1 MLESAPCLLVRPFPP
16 SPLLVALVMK
26 LPSLG
31 IAVALLFTSV
41 VAAHAQQKIDYSR
54 QIRPILSDRC
64 FRCHGPDA
72 GERKG
77 GFRLDVRDSATGAA
91 ESGAKP
97 IVPGKPDESELI
109 KRIHE
114 TDAEL
119 QMPPASLN
127 KKLSADDKKLLRDWI
142 AGGADYQQHWAFV
155 PPKKPALPVVKDAS
169 AVRNPIDL
177 FVQAKREQLG
187 MTATPFA
194 ARDVLLRRLSFDLIG
209 LPPTIAEVDAFLAN
223 RSPDAYEQQVDRL
236 LASPNYGERLAVDW
250 LDASRFADTHGFHID
265 SGRDMT
271 RWREYVIESFNQNV
285 PYNQFTLE
293 QLAGDLLP
301 TTGDETR
308 DLRQKIASGFNRNH
322 MINFEGGAIPQEYL
336 TAYIIDRVNTTSTVY
351 LGLTVGCSQCH
362 DHKYD
367 PITQKDFYQL
377 FAFFN
382 AVPESGLDGSKG
394 NAAPFLKTPSK
405 LQQAET
411 VRITARLQAIQ
422 QQLAGDFPAA
432 DAEQAKWETTTA
444 SDTGIVKWAV
454 GDRVEA
460 KSRGGANFK
469 VLDDKSLLTS
479 GPNAATE
486 QLEFTWYAGSP
497 IVSAIRVE
505 ALADPSFP
513 ASGAGRSQNG
523 NFVLTGVKIE
533 AADGSGNFAVK
544 KIRRASADFEQDTFP
559 IANAIDAKPGSG
571 WAIFPQVGKD
581 HFAIF
586 ELAEPIKS
594 SEGPRVKVTLQFD
607 SQFAQH
613 QMGRVR
619 VSTTDAEKPTGAE
632 TMPAKIATL
641 LSKPRDTRNPAEKQ
655 ELMTYFR
662 QNVSTALRELRDEL
676 AALKSQQIDIEKSI
690 PTTMVMQEAAPRPTY
705 LLMRGQYDKPD
716 KNQEVKANVPG
727 FLSPLPADSPQNRLG
742 LAKWLIDPQHPLMSR
757 VTVNRYWQ
765 LIFGT
770 GLVKTADDFGSQ
782 GEQPSHPEL
791 LDYLATD
798 FVGGS
803 AGASPSRG
811 ETGWDVKRLV
821 RDLVTSATYLQSSA
835 ATPESRARD
844 PENRFLSRGPR
855 FRLQAEFIRD
865 QALFTGGLLD
875 RRIGGKSVSPYQPA
889 GLWEEL
895 MSRSDND
902 NWTAQKYKQSH
913 GVDLYRRT
921 MYTFWKRTCPP
932 ASLATFDAPD
942 REVCTVKRSRT
953 NTPLQA
959 LVTLNDPTYVEASRQ
974 FAERIVTRGKTTEER
989 IDFLFRSVMSRP
1001 PTAQEIAVIKNLYA
1015 RQLVHFQQNP
1025 AAAAKLL
1032 KVGEVALDES
1042 LNAAELAAWTMT
1054 ASAVLNTDEALTKG

>member
-1 MLESAPCLLVRPFPP
+1 MKSLFIGIVVGCLLAGSIASALAQVKPP
-16 SPLLVALVMK
+16 A
-26 LPSLG
+26 
-31 IAVALLFTSV
+31 
-41 VAAHAQQKIDYSR
+41 IDYNR
-54 QIRPILSDRC
+54 QIRPILSDKC
-64 FRCHGPDA
+64 YRCHGPDA
-72 GERKG
+72 AERKG
-77 GFRLDVRDSATGAA
+77 GFRLDQRESATGKT
-91 ESGAKP
+91 ESGETP
-97 IVPGKPDESELI
+97 IVPGKPEQSELL

-114 TDAEL
+114 TDADL
-119 QMPPASLN
+119 QMPPPSFL
-127 KKLSADDKKLLRDWI
+127 KKLTAEEKTLLRDWI
-142 AGGADYQQHWAFV
+142 AAGADYQQHWAFV
-155 PPKKPALPVVKDAS
+155 APRATALPVVKDQRWA
-169 AVRNPIDL
+169 RNAIDL
-177 FVQAKREQLG
+177 FAQGKREQLG
-187 MTATPFA
+187 LPASPIATKEM
-194 ARDVLLRRLSFDLIG
+194 LLRRVTLDLTG
-209 LPPTIAEVDAFLAN
+209 LPPTIAELDAFVAN

-236 LASPNYGERLAVDW
+236 LASPYFGERVAVDW

-301 TTGDETR
+301 TTGDEAR

-377 FAFFN
+377 YAFFN

-394 NAAPFLKTPSK
+394 NAAPFLKTPTTF
-405 LQQAET
+405 QRNEIA
-411 VRITARLQAIQ
+411 RITARMQAIQ
-422 QQLAGDFPAA
+422 QQLAGDLPEV
-432 DAEQAKWETTTA
+432 DAEQVTWERAAAGTSA
-444 SDTGIVKWAV
+444 EVKWAIA
-454 GDRVEA
+454 DKVEA

-486 QLEFTWYAGSP
+486 QLEFTWYASSP
-497 IVSAIRVE
+497 TVTAIRVE
-505 ALADPSFP
+505 ALADSSFTAQGP
-513 ASGAGRSQNG
+513 GRSANG
-523 NFVLTGVKIE
+523 NFVLTGVKVE
-533 AADGSGNFAVK
+533 AADGSDSFQVK
-544 KIRRASADFEQDTFP
+544 KIRRASADFEQETFP
-559 IANAIDAKPGSG
+559 IANAIDDNGGSG
-571 WAIFPQVGKD
+571 WAIHPQVGKD

-594 SEGPRVKVTLQFD
+594 SEAARLKLTLQFE

-613 QMGRVR
+613 QLGRVR
-619 VSTTDAEKPTGAE
+619 LATTDSEQPISGSGP
-632 TMPAKIATL
+632 PAKIARL
-641 LSKPRDTRNPAEKQ
+641 LTQSRESRSTAEQQ
-655 ELMTYFR
+655 EVTTYFR
-662 QNVSTALRELRDEL
+662 TNVSKSLRYVRDEL
-676 AALKSQQIDIEKSI
+676 AALKARQAELEAAI
-690 PTTMVMQEAAPRPTY
+690 PTTMVMQEGQARPTY

-716 KNQEVKANVPG
+716 KNQQLTANVPS
-727 FLSPLPADSPQNRLG
+727 FLSPLPADAPQNRLG
-742 LAKWLIDPQHPLMSR
+742 LAKWLIDPGHPLMSR

-765 LIFGT
+765 LLFGT

-798 FVGGS
+798 FVGATS
-803 AGASPSRG
+803 TG
-811 ETGWDVKRLV
+811 ETRWDVKRLL
-821 RDLVTSATYLQSSA
+821 REMLTSATYQQTSA
-835 ATPESRARD
+835 ASPESRSRD
-844 PENRFLSRGPR
+844 PENRFLTRGPR

-865 QALFTGGLLD
+865 QALYAGGLLD

-902 NWTAQKYKQSH
+902 KWTAQKYSQSH

-959 LVTLNDPTYVEASRQ
+959 LVTLNDPTYIEASRK
-974 FAERIVTRGKTTEER
+974 FAERIMTRGGLALDEKLT
-989 IDFLFRSVMSRP
+989 FLFRTVTSRAP
-1001 PTAQEIAVIKNLYA
+1001 SAAEFVVLKNLYA
-1015 RQLVHFQQNP
+1015 QQLVHFQKNP
-1025 AAAAKLL
+1025 EAVAKLL
-1032 KVGEVALDES
+1032 KVGESAADES
-1042 LNAAELAAWTMT
+1042 LNAAELAAWTMV

>member
-1 MLESAPCLLVRPFPP
+1 
-16 SPLLVALVMK
+16 MK
-26 LPSLG
+26 LPTVG
-31 IAVALLFTSV
+31 IALALLLTAL
-41 VAAHAQQKIDYSR
+41 VAARGQQKIDYNR
-54 QIRPILSDRC
+54 QIKPILSDRC
-64 FRCHGPDA
+64 YRCHGPDA

-77 GFRLDVRDSATGAA
+77 GFRLDQRDSAVGAA
-91 ESGAKP
+91 ESGGKP
-97 IVPGKPDESELI
+97 IVPGKPEESELL

-119 QMPPASLN
+119 VMPPPSLN
-127 KKLSADDKKLLRDWI
+127 KKLSADEKKLLRDWI
-142 AGGADYQQHWAFV
+142 AAGADFQQHWAFV
-155 PPKKPALPVVKDAS
+155 TPKKPALPVVKDAS

-177 FVQAKREQLG
+177 FLQAKREQLG
-187 MTATPFA
+187 MTSTQFA
-194 ARDVLLRRLSFDLIG
+194 PKDVLLRRLSFDLIG

-236 LASPNYGERLAVDW
+236 LSSPYYGERLAVDW

-301 TTGDETR
+301 STGDETR

-377 FAFFN
+377 YAFFN

-394 NAAPFLKTPSK
+394 NAAPFLKTPTK

-411 VRITARLQAIQ
+411 ARITARMQAIQ
-422 QQLAGDFPAA
+422 QQLASELPAA
-432 DAEQAKWETTTA
+432 DAEQVKWEKTA
-444 SDTGIVKWAV
+444 ASADNIVKWDFA
-454 GDRVEA
+454 DRVEA

-469 VLDDKSLLTS
+469 TLEDKSLLTS
-479 GPNAATE
+479 GPSAATE
-486 QLEFTWYAGSP
+486 LLEFTWYASSP
-497 IVSAIRVE
+497 LVTAVRVD

-513 ASGAGRSQNG
+513 AKGPGRSQNG

-533 AADGSGNFAVK
+533 AADGSGEFATK

-559 IANAIDAKPGSG
+559 IANAIDSKAGSG

-594 SEGPRVKVTLQFD
+594 SEGPRLKVTLQFD

-619 VSTTDAEKPTGAE
+619 ISSTEAEKPIGAE
-632 TMPAKIATL
+632 AMPAKIATL
-641 LSKPRDTRNPAEKQ
+641 LPKARDARSAAEQQ
-655 ELMTYFR
+655 ELTTYFR
-662 QNVSTALRELRDEL
+662 QNVSASLRPLRDEL
-676 AALKSQQIDIEKSI
+676 AALKSQQTQIETSI
-690 PTTMVMQEAAPRPTY
+690 PTTMVMQEAQPRPTY

-716 KNQEVKANVPG
+716 KNQELKANVPG

-765 LIFGT
+765 MIFGT

-798 FVGGS
+798 FVG
-803 AGASPSRG
+803 ASSSG
-811 ETGWDVKRLV
+811 ETRWDVKRLV
-821 RDLVTSATYLQSSA
+821 RDLVTSAAYLQSSSA
-835 ATPESRARD
+835 ASESRGRD

-865 QALFTGGLLD
+865 QALFAGGLLD
-875 RRIGGKSVSPYQPA
+875 RRIGGQSVSPYQPA

-902 NWTAQKYKQSH
+902 KWTAQKYKQSH

-974 FAERIVTRGKTTEER
+974 FAERILRSGKTVDER
-989 IDFLFRSVMSRP
+989 IDYLFRTVMTRP
-1001 PTAQEIAVIKNLYA
+1001 PTAAEIAVIKNLYT

-1032 KVGEVALDES
+1032 KVGEVSLDES
-1042 LNAAELAAWTMT
+1042 LNADELAAWTMT

>member
-1 MLESAPCLLVRPFPP
+1 MARAMKSFFARI
-16 SPLLVALVMK
+16 ALCCC
-26 LPSLG
+26 
-31 IAVALLFTSV
+31 IASF
-41 VAAHAQQKIDYSR
+41 AANAIAQQPSKSAIDYSR
-54 QIRPILSDRC
+54 QIRPILSDKC

-72 GERKG
+72 AERKG
-77 GFRLDVRDSATGAA
+77 GFRLDQRESAIAKADSGET
-91 ESGAKP
+91 P
-97 IVPGKPDESELI
+97 IVPGKPDQSELL
-109 KRIHE
+109 KRIHA
-114 TDAEL
+114 TDADV
-119 QMPPASLN
+119 QMPPPALQ
-127 KKLSADDKKLLRDWI
+127 KKLTAEEKTLLREWI
-142 AGGADYQQHWAFV
+142 ATGADYQQHWAFI
-155 PPKKPALPVVKDAS
+155 PPRAPTFPVVKDAS
-169 AVRNPIDL
+169 WARNPIDL
-177 FVQAKREQLG
+177 FTLAKREQLG
-187 MTATPFA
+187 LTSSPA
-194 ARDVLLRRLSFDLIG
+194 ASKEMLLRRVSFDLTG
-209 LPPTIAEVDAFLAN
+209 LPPTIAELDVFVAN

-236 LASPNYGERLAVDW
+236 LASPYYGERVAVDW

-285 PYNQFTLE
+285 PYSQFTLE

-301 TTGDETR
+301 STGDEGR

-377 FAFFN
+377 YAFFN

-394 NAAPFLKTPSK
+394 NAAPFLKTPTTY
-405 LQQAET
+405 QRNEIA
-411 VRITARLQAIQ
+411 RITAKMQSIQ
-422 QQLAGDFPAA
+422 QQLAGDMPDV
-432 DAEQAKWETTTA
+432 DAEQVKWEQTA
-444 SDTGIVKWAV
+444 AKSTEVKWLLA
-454 GDRVEA
+454 DKVEA

-486 QLEFTWYAGSP
+486 LLEFNWYAGSP
-497 IVSAIRVE
+497 LVTAIRVE
-505 ALADPSFP
+505 ALADDSFP
-513 ASGAGRSQNG
+513 AKGPGRSQNG
-523 NFVLTGVKIE
+523 NFVLTGIKVE
-533 AADGSGNFAVK
+533 AADRSGNFTEK
-544 KIRRASADFEQDTFP
+544 KIRRATADFEQETFP
-559 IANAIDAKPGSG
+559 LANALDAKAGSG
-571 WAIFPQVGKD
+571 WAIHPQVGKD
-581 HFAIF
+581 HYAIL

-594 SEGPRVKVTLQFD
+594 SEGSRLKVTLQFD
-607 SQFAQH
+607 SQFGQH
-613 QMGRVR
+613 QVGRVR
-619 VSTTDAEKPTGAE
+619 LATSDAEQPIGGNSPPAKVAKLLQQSRDSRSTTEQLEVT
-632 TMPAKIATL
+632 
-641 LSKPRDTRNPAEKQ
+641 
-655 ELMTYFR
+655 TYFR
-662 QNVSTALRELRDEL
+662 TNVSKLLRNSRDEL
-676 AALKSQQIDIEKSI
+676 AALQARQKELEAAI
-690 PTTMVMQEAAPRPTY
+690 PTTMVMQEGAARPTY
-705 LLMRGQYDKPD
+705 LLMRGAYDKPD
-716 KNQEVKANVPG
+716 KDQPLTPNVPS
-727 FLSPLPADSPQNRLG
+727 FLSPLSADAPKNRLG
-742 LAKWLIDPQHPLMSR
+742 LAKWLIDPNHPLMSR

-765 LIFGT
+765 LLFGA

-798 FVGGS
+798 FVGATS
-803 AGASPSRG
+803 AGEVR
-811 ETGWDVKRLV
+811 WDVKRLL
-821 RDLVTSATYLQSSA
+821 REMLTSATYLQTSA
-835 ATPESRARD
+835 ASPESRSRD

-865 QALFTGGLLD
+865 QALSAGGLLD
-875 RRIGGKSVSPYQPA
+875 RRIGGQSVSPYQPA

-902 NWTAQKYKQSH
+902 KWTAQKYSQSH

-959 LVTLNDPTYVEASRQ
+959 LVTLNDPTYVEASRK
-974 FAERIVTRGKTTEER
+974 FAERVMTRGGIALDEKLT
-989 IDFLFRSVMSRP
+989 FLFRTATSRS
-1001 PTAQEIAVIKNLYA
+1001 PTAAEFIVLKNLYA
-1015 RQLVHFQQNP
+1015 QQLVHFQKNP
-1025 AAAAKLL
+1025 EAAVKLL
-1032 KVGEVALDES
+1032 KVGEAPFDES